1 MGHRDVA
8 LDLRQAVTIR
18 LDSNRVTADTQ
29 TVTPISEIP
38 PAAHTAQT
46 TPANPS
52 GSPSVPRAD
61 ASGTIERDVAQI
73 LVVDDSPTTARL
85 LEMGLKKAGFSVRV
99 AHDGGEGLDMA
110 RERCPDV
117 VLADVM
123 MPVLD
128 GVQLTRQLREDPRT
142 AGATI
147 ILVTAKGNPAAKLE
161 GFQAG
166 ADDYIVKPFDTEEV
180 LARIKGALRRTKML
194 RAQSPLTGLPG
205 SIQFQEEMELR
216 LRRRADFA
224 LLYCDLDNFKAYNDK
239 YGFLRG
245 DRVIQMTARALQDT
259 AMQVGGSDAFVG
271 HIGGDDFV
279 VVAELGREQAVAES
293 VIARFDAEIL
303 SAYDDIDRERGYI
316 ETLSRRGELQRFPIV
331 ALSIGAVTTARRTF
345 SHYAETVVVATEMK
359 ALMKKTTGSSW
370 AVDQRAG

>member
-1 MGHRDVA
+1 M
-8 LDLRQAVTIR
+8 
-18 LDSNRVTADTQ
+18 
-29 TVTPISEIP
+29 TPISESAS
-38 PAAHTAQT
+38 AAPTAQT

-52 GSPSVPRAD
+52 GSPSVPRAETSD
-61 ASGTIERDVAQI
+61 TIERDVAEI
-73 LVVDDSPTTARL
+73 LVVDDSPTIARL
-85 LEMGLKKAGFSVRV
+85 LEMGLKKAGFRVRV
-99 AHDGGEGLDMA
+99 AHDGGEGLDLA

-147 ILVTAKGNPAAKLE
+147 ILVTAKGYPAAKLE
-161 GFQAG
+161 GFEAG
-166 ADDYIVKPFDTEEV
+166 ADDYIVKPFDIEEV

-194 RAQSPLTGLPG
+194 RAQSPLTGLSG

-245 DRVIQMTARALQDT
+245 DRVIQMTARTLQDA
-259 AMQVGGSDAFVG
+259 AMQVGGRDAFVG

-331 ALSIGAVTTARRTF
+331 AMSIGVVTTARRTF

-370 AVDQRAG
+370 AVDLRAG

>member
-1 MGHRDVA
+1 MRGPTITTQ
-8 LDLRQAVTIR
+8 LDSDPNAADRPAVTTISET
-18 LDSNRVTADTQ
+18 LPAAPPAQASANP
-29 TVTPISEIP
+29 PISP
-38 PAAHTAQT
+38 F
-46 TPANPS
+46 
-52 GSPSVPRAD
+52 VPGPD
-61 ASGTIERDVAQI
+61 APGTIERDVAEI
-73 LVVDDSPTTARL
+73 LVVEDSPTTALL
-85 LEMGLKKAGFSVRV
+85 LEMGLKEAGFRVRV
-99 AHDGGEGLDMA
+99 AHDGGKGLCMA
-110 RERCPDV
+110 REHCPDV

-128 GVQLTRQLREDPRT
+128 GVQLTQRLREDPRT

-147 ILVTAKGNPAAKLE
+147 ILVTAKGYPAAKLE

-166 ADDYIVKPFDTEEV
+166 ADDYIVKPFDIQEV
-180 LARIKGALRRTKML
+180 LARINGALRRTKML

-224 LLYCDLDNFKAYNDK
+224 LLYCDLDNFKSYNDK

-259 AMQVGGSDAFVG
+259 AIQVGGRDAFVG

-279 VVAELGREQAVAES
+279 VVAELGHEKAVAES

-303 SAYDDIDRERGYI
+303 SAYDDVDRERGYI
-316 ETLSRRGELQRFPIV
+316 ETLSRRGEPQRFPIV
-331 ALSIGAVTTARRTF
+331 AISIGAVTTERRTF

-359 ALMKKTTGSSW
+359 SLMKKTAGSSW
-370 AVDQRAG
+370 AVDLRAG